1 MTGPLRIEFPGAV
14 YHMTAGVNAKQ
25 PIFLDHTDRTAFLEL
40 LSLVLAGLR
49 HVEEQSSFL
58 AP

>member
-1 MTGPLRIEFPGAV
+1 
-14 YHMTAGVNAKQ
+14 MTAGVNAKQ